1 MVLVSFIPKF
11 LVIFPLK
18 YGKKLGS
25 RTSLPFSASVA
36 VGKTALATFVAS
48 AGEGL
53 KDRGSNIDPKM
64 RGPKCGFPIPQKTEV
79 YSWET
84 HLYMEVSHFKMCD
97 CQRVFGFP
105 QSASVVVQFLN
116 SWFSSVSRNDIYYI
130 ILYYIILSYHIILYY
145 IELYYIIYMYISY
158 IKYIVLYYMILYYII
173 YIYRLYVYNIYIY
186 IFIYLFIL

>member
-18 YGKKLGS
+18 YGKKSGS

-130 ILYYIILSYHIILYY
+130 ILYYTILYYIISYYIILYRIILYY
-145 IELYYIIYMYISY
+145 IYVYIIY
-158 IKYIVLYYMILYYII
+158 
-173 YIYRLYVYNIYIY
+173 
-186 IFIYLFIL
+186 

>member
-1 MVLVSFIPKF
+1 MVLVGFIPKF

-18 YGKKLGS
+18 YGKKSGS

-97 CQRVFGFP
+97 CQGVYGYPKVHQLLSNFKIVDFP
-105 QSASVVVQFLN
+105 VLLEM
-116 SWFSSVSRNDIYYI
+116 IYIYIIILYYI
-130 ILYYIILSYHIILYY
+130 ILYYIILYFILLSYIILC
-145 IELYYIIYMYISY
+145 
-158 IKYIVLYYMILYYII
+158 
-173 YIYRLYVYNIYIY
+173 
-186 IFIYLFIL
+186 